1 MWKRRFFIFF
11 FIGSFKM
18 FPVLKTGCVVLPP
31 SSWTLKWQGA
41 AIQGDDVTGFAF
53 CVLPSLS
60 CRNLGSVKCFSIH
73 TLLAKSLGCRPF
85 DFSFPLFKSL
95 GDNKNAS
102 TMSPLICRSSLFL
115 PWKLIFLLF
124 KAIKLLHQ
132 SWPFSPLRKQPVLLE
147 GCTSVGGRA
156 LLSIHHREENHKGG
170 SAKRNIKA

>member
-1 MWKRRFFIFF
+1 MWKWRFFLVF

-31 SSWTLKWQGA
+31 SSWKLKWQG
-41 AIQGDDVTGFAF
+41 DVF
-53 CVLPSLS
+53 CVLSSLS
-60 CRNLGSVKCFSIH
+60 CRNLGLVKCFSIH

-85 DFSFPLFKSL
+85 DFSFSFFNSS

-102 TMSPLICRSSLFL
+102 TMSPHYFSVFSFFL
-115 PWKLIFLLF
+115 LWKLIFLLF
-124 KAIKLLHQ
+124 KAIKPLHQ
-132 SWPFSPLRKQPVLLE
+132 SWPFSPLRKQPALLE
-147 GCTSVGGRA
+147 SCTSVGGRA